1 MASSKLAVL
10 VIADGMRRDF
20 INDQCTPFLMSLR
33 KRALWCSRH
42 RSVVPCVT
50 RTAASS
56 IATGCYPD
64 KHELAGNK
72 LCLRG
77 PEGLIAC
84 DAGKPEFFR
93 DALQMRGYV
102 LARPTL
108 AQLTAGI
115 GGARIYGNA
124 SPGAAYVHDPLHCGY
139 VFHRAA
145 SFAPG
150 GKALDG
156 EEALHVEASLEGD
169 AAMTERFIKDLTQ
182 KAPPA
187 LAVLWLGHPD
197 STQHH
202 HPMGSP
208 EHMRAVHLTDQNIA
222 AVADMVQKLR
232 ARGLDVLF
240 MVGSDHGHETVSGS
254 VDIEAQLIAH
264 GLKQAPDSN
273 DVLAAANGTAALIYM
288 ESPDSKALSLA
299 EEFLKSAPW
308 AQDVVARRD
317 FAKWGICPA
326 DSLEFFVSLKAAPE
340 ELNSFGI
347 AGCSLAAAGSGGGS
361 IIGTGQ
367 HGGLGVHE
375 QSPFLLIEHPNVA
388 PFVEEGATDLTNIA
402 PTILDFLGLDRASMD
417 GVSLLH
423 LSSYM
428 EKTNV

>member
-10 VIADGMRRDF
+10 VIADGLRRDF
-20 INDQCTPFLMSLR
+20 INDQSTPFLNSL
-33 KRALWCSRH
+33 KKHALWCSRH
-42 RSVVPCVT
+42 KSVVPCVT
-50 RTAASS
+50 RVAAASM
-56 IATGCYPD
+56 ATGCYPD

-77 PEGLIAC
+77 PGGLIAC

-93 DALQMRGYV
+93 DALQLRGYA

-108 AQLTAGI
+108 AQITAPI

-124 SPGAAYVHDPLHCGY
+124 SPGAAYVQDPLHFGH
-139 VFHRAA
+139 VFHRWA
-145 SFAPG
+145 SMAPG
-150 GKALDG
+150 GKELHGDKALTITAELD
-156 EEALHVEASLEGD
+156 GD
-169 AAMTERFIKDLTQ
+169 AAMTERFISDLCQ
-182 KAPPA
+182 EPLPA
-187 LAVLWLGHPD
+187 AAVLWLGHPD

-202 HPMGSP
+202 HAMGSA
-208 EHMRAVHLTDQNIA
+208 EHRRALLSTDQNIA
-222 AVADMVQKLR
+222 KVSNLVQTLR
-232 ARGLDVLF
+232 RSGRDVLF

-254 VDIEAQLIAH
+254 IDIAAELVAA
-264 GLKQAPDSN
+264 GLKQDARSQ
-273 DVLAAANGTAALIYM
+273 DVLVAANGTAALVYV
-288 ESPDSKALSLA
+288 ESPASETLSRM
-299 EEFLKSAPW
+299 EHFLRTAPW
-308 AQDVVARRD
+308 AGQVIARRD
-317 FAKWGICPA
+317 FSKLHICPA
-326 DSLEFFVSLKAAPE
+326 DSLEFFVSLRANPDAV
-340 ELNSFGI
+340 SRCGI
-347 AGCSLAAAGSGGGS
+347 AGCSLATSGSGGGS

-388 PFVEEGATDLTNIA
+388 PCILEGATDLTNIA

>member
-150 GKALDG
+150 GKALDD

-169 AAMTERFIKDLTQ
+169 AAMTERFIKDRRKKRRPRL
-182 KAPPA
+182 PC
-187 LAVLWLGHPD
+187 
-197 STQHH
+197 S
-202 HPMGSP
+202 
-208 EHMRAVHLTDQNIA
+208 
-222 AVADMVQKLR
+222 
-232 ARGLDVLF
+232 
-240 MVGSDHGHETVSGS
+240 GSDTPTQRSTTIRWVRPS
-254 VDIEAQLIAH
+254 
-264 GLKQAPDSN
+264 
-273 DVLAAANGTAALIYM
+273 TCALCI
-288 ESPDSKALSLA
+288 
-299 EEFLKSAPW
+299 
-308 AQDVVARRD
+308 
-317 FAKWGICPA
+317 
-326 DSLEFFVSLKAAPE
+326 
-340 ELNSFGI
+340 
-347 AGCSLAAAGSGGGS
+347 
-361 IIGTGQ
+361 
-367 HGGLGVHE
+367 
-375 QSPFLLIEHPNVA
+375 
-388 PFVEEGATDLTNIA
+388 
-402 PTILDFLGLDRASMD
+402 
-417 GVSLLH
+417 
-423 LSSYM
+423 
-428 EKTNV
+428 